1 LEVNA
6 AASVGG
12 KVVWRVEI
20 DRWTA
25 HLVSLQHSEWGCIY
39 VNGYEVLSADIR
51 VAQLM
56 DIRNTRDVKRVM
68 RGGRIFTVNEL
79 IKR

>member
-1 LEVNA
+1 
-6 AASVGG
+6 
-12 KVVWRVEI
+12 
-20 DRWTA
+20 
-25 HLVSLQHSEWGCIY
+25 
-39 VNGYEVLSADIR
+39 
-51 VAQLM
+51 LM